1 MIRLTP
7 TAPFALVFSL
17 LLGFAGLPG
26 CSDVDLPD
34 GADSTESSS
43 SESAPTDDPLAQA
56 APAPRTFR
64 NPLNTTQ
71 GSDPFMAY
79 HEGNYYLM
87 ATTWSSELV
96 MKKAPTINGLK
107 TAKPVVVWRGDNP
120 SRCCNFWAPEFY
132 LLDGP
137 NGKHWYL
144 YFTAGPRGTDTS
156 NQRNFVLE
164 SQGTDPMGPYTLK
177 ARIYDPKAD
186 VWAIDGSILQLD
198 NQLYFLFSQW
208 EGQDQGVYIAPMRN
222 PWQLSGGRVRISRP
236 QYGWE
241 TQLARVNEGPVALQR
256 NGKTFIVYSASA
268 CWGPE
273 YKLGLLTLNGGN
285 PLSPSSWVKSLQPV
299 FQRSNANRVYG
310 PAHNAFFKSPDGTEI
325 WNVYHANDSDKGVCD
340 VKRTTRAQK
349 VNWRA
354 DGTPDFGVPVSTS
367 TPIPVPSG
375 E

>member
-1 MIRLTP
+1 MTRFSLTTP
-7 TAPFALVFSL
+7 AALVLSL
-17 LLGFAGLPG
+17 ALGLAALSG
-26 CSDVDLPD
+26 CSDLDLEEGAEPSEPAVSGPASPD
-34 GADSTESSS
+34 AS
-43 SESAPTDDPLAQA
+43 LAQA
-56 APAPRTFR
+56 TPGKAVQTFR

-71 GSDPFMAY
+71 GSDPFMTY

-96 MKKAPTINGLK
+96 MKKSPTIDGLK
-107 TAKPVVVWRGDNP
+107 TAKGVVVWRGDNP

-285 PLSPSSWVKSLQPV
+285 PLSPSSWVKSL
-299 FQRSNANRVYG
+299 
-310 PAHNAFFKSPDGTEI
+310 
-325 WNVYHANDSDKGVCD
+325 
-340 VKRTTRAQK
+340 
-349 VNWRA
+349 
-354 DGTPDFGVPVSTS
+354 
-367 TPIPVPSG
+367 
-375 E
+375 